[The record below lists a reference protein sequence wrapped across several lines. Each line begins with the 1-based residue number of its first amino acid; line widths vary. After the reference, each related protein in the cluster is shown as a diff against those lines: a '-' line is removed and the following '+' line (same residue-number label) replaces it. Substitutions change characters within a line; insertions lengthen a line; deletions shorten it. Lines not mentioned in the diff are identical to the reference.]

1 MKTKSTS
8 QSAPA
13 RRSFG
18 EGGFFNL
25 RVLIG
30 LFVAVAGV
38 VLALL
43 GFGAF
48 SAASNAQAQQ
58 NYAITNPTDPLVPPG
73 FDCSKIPELGIDK
86 QENMRAGAIMIAC
99 GVAEGGSAPAGGTT
113 ASSTFS
119 KLINN
124 LLPAPLFIGG
134 SDVDVILPDSTYPKV
149 TQSESMEWGGPNNTW
164 VVNYNDSRTS
174 SGCYSGLSYSTDN
187 GATWHAGQPLCSG
200 HGTNFGDPIVVYNA
214 RLGLWFAG
222 DLATGC
228 GGQGIGLWTSPDG
241 VTWTTGACA
250 HNGTQDDRESMWVDN
265 NPASPF
271 YGRMYISYNDFAIGG
286 GALYVT
292 YSDNGTTW
300 IVVQLNP
307 GFIRD
312 IQVTGDLQGG
322 GNVYVAT
329 MNEGGGGLTTRQNVM
344 YRSTNGGVSWTSSN
358 AGPSFQGPGRAT
370 SGYFALVFS
379 SIWRHMGWGEPA
391 ASGNVVSL
399 DYAVCGQN
407 VVCSGASDHG
417 DVYYIRSTDAGLT
430 WGTPVKLNTDTW
442 TAMQWQPSLTATQ
455 GGMLF
460 ASWYDGREANGG
472 SALHRAVGSPHP
484 CFRRRDGGSVDR

>member
-1 MKTKSTS
+1 MKKKSAS
-8 QSAPA
+8 QSA
-13 RRSFG
+13 
-18 EGGFFNL
+18 FFNL

-30 LFVAVAGV
+30 LFIVLAGV
-38 VLALL
+38 FLALAGL
-43 GFGAF
+43 GTF
-48 SAASNAQAQQ
+48 SAITASSAQAQQ
-58 NYAITNPTDPLVPPG
+58 KTRIIDVPGLPPG
-73 FDCSKIPELGIDK
+73 FDCSKVHELGIDK
-86 QENMRAGAIMIAC
+86 QENMQAGRIMIAC
-99 GVAEGGSAPAGGTT
+99 GLAEGGSAPGGSAPGGSAPGRATDT
-113 ASSTFS
+113 AASSGTSGSSAFS
-119 KLINN
+119 RLVKN

-134 SDVDVILPDSTYPKV
+134 SDVDVILPDGTYPHV

-164 VVNYNDSRTS
+164 VVNYNDSRTAPS
-174 SGCYSGLSYSTDN
+174 CYSGLSYSTDN

-214 RLGLWFAG
+214 HLGMWFAG

-228 GGQGIGLWTSPDG
+228 GGQGIGLWTSAHR
-241 VTWTTGACA
+241 VTWSTGACA
-250 HNGTQDDRESMWVDN
+250 HNGGNDDRESMGVDN

-271 YGRMYISYNDFAIGG
+271 YGRMYISYNDFNIGG

-292 YSDNGTTW
+292 YSDNGTAWTA
-300 IVVQLNP
+300 VQLNP

-312 IQVTGDLQGG
+312 IQITGDLQGSG
-322 GNVYVAT
+322 RVYVAA

-358 AGPSFQGPGRAT
+358 AGPAFQGPGRAT

-399 DYAVCGQN
+399 DYAACGQN

-430 WGTPVKLNTDTW
+430 WGTPVKLN
-442 TAMQWQPSLTATQ
+442 
-455 GGMLF
+455 
-460 ASWYDGREANGG
+460 
-472 SALHRAVGSPHP
+472 
-484 CFRRRDGGSVDR
+484 